1 MVSGAEAERQE
12 LGDAGRSPRLCL
24 PHVQMHSGRLV
35 AFGALGT
42 CPAAQQPGWKRGTLL
57 GFWPDPGPPQ
67 WPVWPLLL
75 PFLNMPLGWVTQ
87 QNHVGRGGS
96 GSLLKTEWGDV
107 ARKGKARVGQMALGS
122 PPRLPPALL
131 GHCRECRMAGKGA
144 WEARSGILALNRAAD
159 AAC

>member
-1 MVSGAEAERQE
+1 
-12 LGDAGRSPRLCL
+12 
-24 PHVQMHSGRLV
+24 
-35 AFGALGT
+35 
-42 CPAAQQPGWKRGTLL
+42 
-57 GFWPDPGPPQ
+57 
-67 WPVWPLLL
+67 
-75 PFLNMPLGWVTQ
+75 MPLGWVTQ

-144 WEARSGILALNRAAD
+144 WEARSGILALNRQAD